1 MNTPANKSVS
11 FSFSKS
17 TVTITPETRLL
28 NISRDNDDEYAIVD
42 PANIASCWYDDSDG
56 EVFVTSKR
64 LEDEPEDVQMQ
75 YYATSCIN
83 YWDGHNFVQH
93 VIDWGV
99 DNLNW
104 WVVDLVSFRA
114 IESLVATD
122 DDPRSDEYAA
132 AQDEGH
138 YYIIRGTSAMQEDVL
153 ADLTVYSKERYTL
166 DEFTAI
172 FRQVTGLDR
181 QEF

>member
-1 MNTPANKSVS
+1 MKAQSNKSVS

-17 TVTITPETRLL
+17 TVTIAPSTRLY
-28 NISRDNDDEYAIVD
+28 NISNDNDDEYAIVYPD
-42 PANIASCWYDDSDG
+42 NITACWYDDSDG
-56 EVFVTSKR
+56 EVFVTSKT

-93 VIDWGV
+93 VIDWGTG
-99 DNLNW
+99 NLNW
-104 WVVDLVSFRA
+104 WEIDLDSFSP
-114 IESLVATD
+114 IEILVAAD

-132 AQDEGH
+132 AQDKGH
-138 YYIIRGTSAMQEDVL
+138 FYIIRGTSAMQEDVL
-153 ADLTVYSKERYTL
+153 ADLTVYSKEKYTL

-172 FRQVTGLDR
+172 FRQVAGLDR